1 MATLLPVSKRC
12 KVISGMK
19 IIYIKVFFGY
29 LIVQVEAI
37 RS

>member
-1 MATLLPVSKRC
+1 ML
-12 KVISGMK
+12 GMK

-37 RS
+37 RSINFWE